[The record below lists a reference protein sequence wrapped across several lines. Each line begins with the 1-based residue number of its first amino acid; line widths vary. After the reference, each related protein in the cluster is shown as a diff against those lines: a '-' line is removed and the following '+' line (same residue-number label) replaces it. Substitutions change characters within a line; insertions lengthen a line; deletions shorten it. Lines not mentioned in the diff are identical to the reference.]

1 MEVVCARRSRCR
13 ERDILTYG
21 AARSVPRQRGDGY
34 LISVPAVKAGK
45 AEVIEETGRIR
56 IPPAW
61 RMDRD
66 GLGRC
71 VFRAPCEGGRSET
84 DLGTHLYYREEYG
97 NYTKENAFHMVSSY
111 MTNSRSIRLPSGRM
125 NSAV

>member
-45 AEVIEETGRIR
+45 AEVIEEIGRIR
-56 IPPAW
+56 IPPAR
-61 RMDRD
+61 RMDCY

-71 VFRAPCEGGRSET
+71 VIRTPREGGRRET
-84 DLGTHLYYREEYG
+84 DLGTHLYYREEYS
-97 NYTKENAFHMVSSY
+97 NYTKENTFHVVSS
-111 MTNSRSIRLPSGRM
+111 
-125 NSAV
+125 